1 MGGET
6 RTETELER
14 AVSIDKM
21 ILARPWWEMILRG
34 ILLLILGA
42 LAMVYPDI
50 TLAIIILLFG
60 ALILVE
66 GIFLVIGSIAIK
78 AEDSMWVVLLIG
90 GVVSVVLGAI
100 ILAWPDL
107 TARVVLFLIGAWA
120 LIVGLINLMWALK
133 VRKNKEVTGKG
144 VHAIFGIIGIAFGII
159 AIAWP
164 KETAESIIVIIGI
177 FVALLGIL
185 LVIAGFMARKE
196 QSIE

>member
-6 RTETELER
+6 RTEAQLDR
-14 AVSIDKM
+14 AKSIDKM
-21 ILARPWWEMILRG
+21 IMARPWWEMVLRG
-34 ILLLILGA
+34 ILLLVLGII
-42 LAMVYPDI
+42 AMVYPDI
-50 TLAIIILLFG
+50 TIEIIILLFG

-100 ILAWPDL
+100 ILAWPEL

>member
-6 RTETELER
+6 ITEAELER
-14 AVSIDKM
+14 AKSIDKM
-21 ILARPWWEMILRG
+21 IMARPWWEMVLRG
-34 ILLLILGA
+34 ILLLVLGII
-42 LAMVYPDI
+42 AMVYPDI
-50 TLAIIILLFG
+50 TIGIIVLLFG

-66 GIFLVIGSIAIK
+66 GIFLVIGSIAVK
-78 AEDSMWVVLLIG
+78 AEDPMWVVLLIG
-90 GVVSVVLGAI
+90 GIVSIILGAI

-133 VRKNKEVTGKG
+133 VRKNEEVTGKG
-144 VHAIFGIIGIAFGII
+144 VHAFFGIVGIAFGII

-164 KETAESIIVIIGI
+164 EETAVTIVVIIGI
-177 FVALLGIL
+177 FIALMGIL

-196 QSIE
+196 QNIE

>member
-6 RTETELER
+6 RTEAELER
-14 AVSIDKM
+14 AKSIDKIVM
-21 ILARPWWEMILRG
+21 ARPWWEMILRG
-34 ILLLILGA
+34 ILLLVLGII
-42 LAMVYPDI
+42 AMVYPDI
-50 TLAIIILLFG
+50 TIAIIILLFG

-66 GIFLVIGSIAIK
+66 GIFLVIGSIAVK
-78 AEDSMWVVLLIG
+78 SEDPMWVVLLIG
-90 GVVSVVLGAI
+90 GVVSVILGAI

-133 VRKNKEVTGKG
+133 VRKHEEVTGKG
-144 VHAIFGIIGIAFGII
+144 AHAIFGIIGIAFGII

-164 KETAESIIVIIGI
+164 EETAVTIVVIIGI
-177 FVALLGIL
+177 FIALMGIL

-196 QSIE
+196 QTIE